1 MSRNYN
7 KLIELSR
14 NSALDTVSILNQ
26 TGSASMSHEQV
37 CRDIESINVIR
48 NLSDAM
54 YNVLLGWQKEG

>member
-14 NSALDTVSILNQ
+14 NSALDRVSILNQ
-26 TGSASMSHEQV
+26 TGSESMSHEQV